1 MIQEIDLDGSGTI
14 DFPEFMEMMRDKI
27 TERDPREEI
36 MTAFRL
42 FDDDETGK
50 ITVENLKKI
59 ANEVGSELTED

>member
-1 MIQEIDLDGSGTI
+1 
-14 DFPEFMEMMRDKI
+14 MEMMRDKI